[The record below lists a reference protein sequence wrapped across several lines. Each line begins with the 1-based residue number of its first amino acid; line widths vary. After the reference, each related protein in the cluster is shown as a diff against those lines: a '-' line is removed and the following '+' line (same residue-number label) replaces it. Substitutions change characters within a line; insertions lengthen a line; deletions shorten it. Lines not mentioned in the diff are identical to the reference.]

1 MRMTLYYFGHA
12 FINQIRKLLHTWVAI
27 FLLVCMGVGMLVGVG
42 VGVIGSLIEEK
53 YGGEE
58 SEAVEIVIGDDSEE
72 GAEERGGFFS
82 SLSTEERNGMFE
94 LAVGGVALLVFALA
108 VFSADRSGGA
118 IFLPADVNL
127 LFPAPLKP
135 QSVLIFRLIM
145 QMGGMIAATI
155 YLLFQIPSLVFSLGL
170 SGLVVFA
177 LYAAWAMI
185 LIWSRLVSVLL
196 YTVTTT
202 HPSLKRYLRTGL
214 LALLAVIAVAF
225 LTYARGAGSAR
236 DYFAAAL
243 GFFNAPATRYIPV
256 WGWLKLM
263 TVFALEGKTLLTFA
277 AFAALLALMVL
288 TVVLIWRI
296 KADFYEDAMARSEE
310 TAAAQA
316 QAREKVLKKRRRDRS
331 EKLRRDGLD
340 RGAGASVYLHKTL
353 YNRFRF
359 AYGRVFTKTC
369 LTYLA
374 IGVGVAALLFFLSD
388 DPFYPLVPLILS
400 VLVFFRALGNPI
412 AADADKE
419 LFVLVPD
426 SAHKKVFYSFL
437 GGAICS
443 ALDLLPAF
451 VLSAVLLRPN
461 PFEALLWFLLVVSM
475 GIYADS
481 MGLFIGLSLPT
492 GLSQTAK
499 SFVQIIFLYVGLVP
513 AGMLIALGYVFS
525 LPLLFVGLA
534 TIVHLAI
541 TALSLSLSPLFIIYG
556 RR

>member
-1 MRMTLYYFGHA
+1 MTLYYFGHA
-12 FINQIRKLLHTWVAI
+12 FINQIRKLFHTWVAI

-58 SEAVEIVIGDDSEE
+58 TEAVEIVIGDDSEE
-72 GAEERGGFFS
+72 EKGGFFS
-82 SLSTEERNGMFE
+82 SLSDEERGGLLE
-94 LAVGGVALLVFALA
+94 LAVGGVALLVFSLA
-108 VFSADRSGGA
+108 VLNADRSGGA

-127 LFPAPLKP
+127 LFPAPMKP

-155 YLLFQIPSLVFSLGL
+155 YLLFQIPSLALSLGL
-170 SGLVVFA
+170 SGLVIFA
-177 LYAAWAMI
+177 LYAAWALI

-196 YTVTTT
+196 YTVAST
-202 HPSLKRYLRTGL
+202 HPALKRYLRTGL
-214 LALLAVIAVAF
+214 LIVLVAIAGAF
-225 LTYARGAGSAR
+225 LIYAQGKEN
-236 DYFAAAL
+236 YFAAAL
-243 GFFNAPATRYIPV
+243 AFFNAPATRYIPV
-256 WGWLKLM
+256 WGWLKAM
-263 TVFALEGKTLLTFA
+263 VAFALAGKTLPTFG

-288 TVVLIWRI
+288 TVVIIWNI

-331 EKLRRDGLD
+331 EKLRRDGLSH
-340 RGAGASVYLHKTL
+340 GEGASVYLHKTL

-374 IGVGVAALLFFLSD
+374 IGAGAALLLFFLMD
-388 DPFYPLVPLILS
+388 DPFYPLVPLILA

-437 GGAICS
+437 GGVICS

-451 VLSAVLLRPN
+451 VISAVLLRPN

-481 MGLFIGLSLPT
+481 VGLFIGLSLPT
-492 GLSQTAK
+492 GLSPTAK

-534 TIVHLAI
+534 TLLNLVI
-541 TALSLSLSPLFIIYG
+541 TALSLSLSPLFILYG
-556 RR
+556 RK

>member
-1 MRMTLYYFGHA
+1 MTLYYFGHT
-12 FINQIRKLLHTWVAI
+12 FINQVRKLFRTWVAI
-27 FLLVCMGVGMLVGVG
+27 FLLVCIGVGMLVGFG
-42 VGVIGSLIEEK
+42 VGVIGSLLDEK
-53 YGGEE
+53 YGSDEPAAE
-58 SEAVEIVIGDDSEE
+58 EIVIGEE
-72 GAEERGGFFS
+72 GEEERGGFFAA
-82 SLSTEERNGMFE
+82 LSPEKRDGLFE

-108 VFSADRSGGA
+108 VLNADRSGGA

-127 LFPAPLKP
+127 LFPAPMKP
-135 QSVLIFRLIM
+135 QTVLIFRLIM

-155 YLLFQIPSLVFSLGL
+155 YLLFQIPSLVLSLGL
-170 SGLVVFA
+170 SGLVIFA
-177 LYAAWAMI
+177 LYAAWALV
-185 LIWSRLVSVLL
+185 LIWSRLVSALL
-196 YTVTTT
+196 YTVSST

-214 LALLAVIAVAF
+214 FVVLAAIAAAF
-225 LTYARGAGSAR
+225 LIYARGKEN
-236 DYFAAAL
+236 YFAAAL
-243 GFFNAPATRYIPV
+243 AFFNAPATRYIPV
-256 WGWLKLM
+256 WGWLKAM
-263 TVFALEGKTLLTFA
+263 VAFALAGKTLYTFA
-277 AFAALLALMVL
+277 ALAALLALLVL
-288 TVVLIWRI
+288 TVIVIWRI

-316 QAREKVLKKRRRDRS
+316 QAREKVLKKRGRDRS
-331 EKLRRDGLD
+331 EKLRRDGLR

-369 LTYLA
+369 LTYLLV
-374 IGVGVAALLFFLSD
+374 GVGAAMLLYFLAD
-388 DPFYPLVPLILS
+388 DPFYPLVPLVLA
-400 VLVFFRALGNPI
+400 VLVFFRSLGNPI

-426 SAHKKVFYSFL
+426 GAHKKVFFSFL

-451 VLSAVLLRPN
+451 VLSAVLLRPS
-461 PFEALLWFLLVVSM
+461 PLEALLWFFLVLSM

-499 SFVQIIFLYVGLVP
+499 SFVQIIFLYVGLAP
-513 AGMLIALGYVFS
+513 AAVLIAVGYVFG

-534 TIVHLAI
+534 ILVHLVI
-541 TALSLSLSPLFIIYG
+541 TALSLSLSPLFILYG
-556 RR
+556 RK